1 MFELFGGSL
10 VYSVLKDMWAVIR
23 PKKRRLTPEDVLR
36 LRQKWK
42 KEIQPIL
49 WERSQKKLRLD
60 GHVSARFLRSDEF
73 RI

>member
-42 KEIQPIL
+42 KEIQLIL
-49 WERSQKKLRLD
+49 WERSQKKLRRD
-60 GHVSARFLRSDEF
+60 ASFG
-73 RI
+73 IP